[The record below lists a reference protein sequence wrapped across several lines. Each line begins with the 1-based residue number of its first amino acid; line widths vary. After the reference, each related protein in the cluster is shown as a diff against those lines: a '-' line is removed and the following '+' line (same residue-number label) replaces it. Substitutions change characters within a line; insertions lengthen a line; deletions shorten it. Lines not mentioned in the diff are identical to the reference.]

1 LRTRAIPERLSGVF
15 TTRRYTNPRLSYLT
29 VVHGHGCVTVDAEKE
44 ISQEK
49 IARQLAIGRK
59 YSVRLDKSV
68 SGDLQKLR
76 DRLAVAKAEL
86 TAIRADVVT
95 VTSPVRRSPPDPP
108 RAAAGPPKSKQMQA
122 DTTRPVVRPPVYS
135 LRNAQTTADTTRPVV
150 RPPVYSLRNA
160 QTTGQPVVKSGQGT
174 GVPARGPIAVA
185 RKPGAGTKQ
194 QVMKVIYMVR
204 LTTSSFRIVQNYA
217 AYIWIL
223 FVAVRSFFQLNFTNV
238 FSFLMPITVYR
249 PYEWRCS
256 HFRTGFSRTQS
267 YLCMEQIPRFRQFH

>member
-135 LRNAQTTADTTRPVV
+135 LRNAQTT
-150 RPPVYSLRNA
+150 
-160 QTTGQPVVKSGQGT
+160 GQPVVKSGQGT

-249 PYEWRCS
+249 PYKWRCS